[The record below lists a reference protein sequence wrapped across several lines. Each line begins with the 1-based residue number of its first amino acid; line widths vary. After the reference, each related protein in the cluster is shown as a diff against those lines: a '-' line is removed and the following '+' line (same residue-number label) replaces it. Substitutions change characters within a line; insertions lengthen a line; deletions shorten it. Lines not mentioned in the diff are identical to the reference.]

1 MSPTTT
7 ALVRERD
14 RPTYEARSKAVPAP
28 RISLVV
34 PCMNSG
40 RFLDDL
46 LARLAAQTF
55 RDFEIIVVDDG
66 STERATVDR

>member
-1 MSPTTT
+1 
-7 ALVRERD
+7 
-14 RPTYEARSKAVPAP
+14 
-28 RISLVV
+28 
-34 PCMNSG
+34 MNSG

-66 STERATVDR
+66 STESATVDR